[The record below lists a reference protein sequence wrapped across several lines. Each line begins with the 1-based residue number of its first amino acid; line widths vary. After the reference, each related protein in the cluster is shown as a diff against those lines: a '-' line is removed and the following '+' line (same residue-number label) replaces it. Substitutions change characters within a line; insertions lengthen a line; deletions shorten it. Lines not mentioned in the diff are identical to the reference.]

1 MHSPPKEP
9 LRGDVWWVDLD
20 PVRDHEEGG
29 RRPGLILSATTF
41 NRGPS
46 GIVVVCPVTRT
57 ERRVRFHVAIDPPE
71 GGLRARSFVL
81 CDQPRAI
88 SIERIAKRIGSVSPT
103 TLALVEMRL
112 RILFGL

>member
-1 MHSPPKEP
+1 MQVGLDAPGVGEGAAISDAIDEIEHVATRDAADQASIP
-9 LRGDVWWVDLD
+9 L
-20 PVRDHEEGG
+20 
-29 RRPGLILSATTF
+29 
-41 NRGPS
+41 
-46 GIVVVCPVTRT
+46 
-57 ERRVRFHVAIDPPE
+57 RFHVAIDPPE

-88 SIERIAKRIGSVSPT
+88 SIERTGKRIGSVSPT